1 MTGAE
6 VEACVNELAQHL
18 PAELVEA
25 MGEITIHV
33 ARDRYDVEVLD
44 AAMDEAGQGPVEIP
58 EDFRALY
65 IGTPIDPAADPE
77 AEDVEPPAGVIIL
90 NAAMLETAD
99 DVTHTLLHELGHA
112 LGYDEDEVAALGLE

>member
-6 VEACVNELAQHL
+6 VEACVNELAQRL